1 MHNGIVHFRGD
12 GFLQPGGAR
21 VRHLTVN
28 HPNVMSEP
36 IDRPDA
42 GQPARRSLNSFSPF
56 PKSDPRNERKGL
68 RPLGEDPA
76 GTEDLRI
83 HEDPSTVIS
92 LGGAGVQSGTNP
104 STQTSTPTQPP
115 ADEAE
120 IQAQRDRDRL
130 LALRFARS

>member
-1 MHNGIVHFRGD
+1 
-12 GFLQPGGAR
+12 
-21 VRHLTVN
+21 
-28 HPNVMSEP
+28 MSEP

-104 STQTSTPTQPP
+104 STSTSTPTQPP

-130 LALRFARS
+130 LALRLLDLEWTSLPPEIQQATVMLLHAVTKGR

>member
-1 MHNGIVHFRGD
+1 
-12 GFLQPGGAR
+12 
-21 VRHLTVN
+21 
-28 HPNVMSEP
+28 MSEP

-104 STQTSTPTQPP
+104 STSTSTPTQPP

-130 LALRFARS
+130 LAPDLESMQAWAQVTPWPGAIASIVPSGRV